1 MSTRVDFLLEGLN
14 CAHCAEKI
22 NDKVSKLDYVESSNM
37 NFVAKKLSVFMEN
50 ENITEANV
58 SKIAK
63 IIHDTESGLTVSLL
77 KNKVLGEVS
86 FDNKGNIIKS
96 AKKEEIDKNKV
107 IRVDFLLNNLN
118 CAHCAEKIND
128 KVAKLSYVENSNMN
142 FVAKKLSVFA
152 KAGDIT
158 KQHMSEIAK
167 IIHETESGLTVSL
180 LKNKVVGALEFD
192 NKGNIIESGTIKG
205 SKDLNVL
212 YANRKNNS
220 KEHHHDHGEDC
231 GCGGHHHDH
240 DHGEECGCGGHH
252 HDHDYGEECGC
263 GDHHHHDHEHGEE
276 CGCGDHHHHDHEH
289 GEECGCGNHHHHDH
303 EHGEECGCGGH
314 HHDHEHGEECGCGDH
329 HHHDHE
335 HEESK
340 PKKVEKRKEKKEI
353 NKDLI
358 KIIIGVI
365 VYAFGIY
372 EMAVGNTGTFG
383 VVVFLAAYILIG
395 GDVLL
400 KAIKNLFRGQVLDE
414 NFLMSIATIGAV
426 AIGEYSEAVGVMLF
440 YKIGEYLQQKAVGQ
454 SRKSISALM
463 EIKAEFANLVQGG
476 KMIQVDPEEVEVG
489 DVIVVKPGEKV
500 PLDGIVTEGEAMLDT
515 SAITGESVLR
525 SVKPGE
531 EVVSG
536 TINTNALIYVRVT
549 KEYGEST
556 VAKILDMVENAG
568 SRKSQTENFISK
580 FCRYYTPI
588 VVGLALAVAFIP
600 PLVIEGAVFRDWLYR
615 GLIFLVVSCPC
626 ALVLSIPLSFF
637 GGIGSA
643 SKNGILIKGSNYLE
657 ALRKAN
663 TVVLDKT
670 GTITKGVFK
679 VTEIN
684 PVGMSEDELLKY
696 AAIAE
701 ANSNHPIAKS
711 IMESYNEKFEEEVKL
726 SEIDKYEEIAA
737 HGIKVLYNGK
747 TILAGSS
754 KLLDS
759 ENIEYKKIE
768 ESGTTVYVAVDGK
781 FAGCIV
787 ISDEVKEDSK
797 RAIEEMRKVG
807 ITNVVMLTGDNEAA
821 AAKIAKEVGVNKHY
835 SGLLPN
841 QKVEIL
847 EEIANE
853 NSTGNTIFIGDGIND
868 APVLA
873 RADVGI
879 AMGGVGSDAAIEA
892 SDIVFMT
899 DELSKLPIAKRISEK
914 TNKIVWQNI
923 VFAMGVKVIVM
934 LMSTGGVANM
944 WEAIFAD
951 VGVALIAVLNAMR
964 TLKE

>member
-1 MSTRVDFLLEGLN
+1 MSTRIDFLLEGLN

-22 NDKVSKLDYVESSNM
+22 NDKVSKLDYVENSNM

-50 ENITEANV
+50 ESITEANV

-77 KNKVLGEVS
+77 KNKVLGEIS

-96 AKKEEIDKNKV
+96 EKKDEIDENKV

-128 KVAKLSYVENSNMN
+128 KVGKLAYVENSNMN

-167 IIHETESGLTVSL
+167 MIHETESGLTVSL

-192 NKGNIIESGTIKG
+192 NKGNIVESGNTTRRG
-205 SKDLNVL
+205 RTDLNVL
-212 YANRKNNS
+212 YANRNNS
-220 KEHHHDHGEDC
+220 EEHHHKHGESCGCGEDHHDHDHGEEC
-231 GCGGHHHDH
+231 GCGGHHHHDH

-252 HDHDYGEECGC
+252 HDH
-263 GDHHHHDHEHGEE
+263 
-276 CGCGDHHHHDHEH
+276 
-289 GEECGCGNHHHHDH
+289 
-303 EHGEECGCGGH
+303 
-314 HHDHEHGEECGCGDH
+314 
-329 HHHDHE
+329 E
-335 HEESK
+335 HEEIK
-340 PKKVEKRKEKKEI
+340 PKKVEKPKEKKEI

-358 KIIIGVI
+358 KIIIGVF

-400 KAIKNLFRGQVLDE
+400 KAAKNLFRGQVMDE
-414 NFLMSIATIGAV
+414 NFLMSIATIGAI
-426 AIGEYSEAVGVMLF
+426 AIGEHSEAVGVMLF

-476 KMIQVDPEEVEVG
+476 KIIQVDPEEVEVG

-568 SRKSQTENFISK
+568 SRKSQTENFISR

-657 ALRKAN
+657 ALRKVN

-684 PVGMSEDELLKY
+684 PVGMSEDELLRF

-711 IMESYNEKFEEEVKL
+711 IMESYNEKSNEEIKL

-759 ENIEYKKIE
+759 ENVKYEKIDE
-768 ESGTTVYVAVDGK
+768 VGTTVYVAVDGK
-781 FAGCIV
+781 YAGCIV

-797 RAIEEMRKVG
+797 RAIAEMRKVG

-821 AAKIAKEVGVNKHY
+821 AAKIAEEVGLDKHY

-847 EEIANE
+847 EEIAKE
-853 NSTGNTIFIGDGIND
+853 NSTGNTAFIGDGIND

>member
-1 MSTRVDFLLEGLN
+1 MSTRIDFLLEGLN

-22 NDKVSKLDYVESSNM
+22 NDKVSKLDYVENSNM

-50 ENITEANV
+50 ESITEANV

-77 KNKVLGEVS
+77 KNKVLGEIS

-96 AKKEEIDKNKV
+96 EKKDEIDENKV

-128 KVAKLSYVENSNMN
+128 KVGKLAYVENSNMN

-167 IIHETESGLTVSL
+167 MIHETESGLTVSL

-192 NKGNIIESGTIKG
+192 NKGNIVESGNTTRKG
-205 SKDLNVL
+205 KADLNVL
-212 YANRKNNS
+212 YANRNNS
-220 KEHHHDHGEDC
+220 EEHHHEHGESC
-231 GCGGHHHDH
+231 GCGEHHHDH
-240 DHGEECGCGGHH
+240 DHGEECGCGEHHH
-252 HDHDYGEECGC
+252 HDHD
-263 GDHHHHDHEHGEE
+263 HGEE
-276 CGCGDHHHHDHEH
+276 CGCGE
-289 GEECGCGNHHHHDH
+289 
-303 EHGEECGCGGH
+303 
-314 HHDHEHGEECGCGDH
+314 

-335 HEESK
+335 HEEIK
-340 PKKVEKRKEKKEI
+340 PKKVEKPKEKKEI

-358 KIIIGVI
+358 KIIIGVF

-400 KAIKNLFRGQVLDE
+400 KAAKNLFRGQVMDE
-414 NFLMSIATIGAV
+414 NFLMSIATIGAI
-426 AIGEYSEAVGVMLF
+426 AIGEHSEAVGVMLF

-476 KMIQVDPEEVEVG
+476 KIIQVDPEEVEVG

-568 SRKSQTENFISK
+568 SRKSQTENFISR

-657 ALRKAN
+657 ALRKVN

-684 PVGMSEDELLKY
+684 PVGMPEDELLRF

-711 IMESYNEKFEEEVKL
+711 IMESYNEKSNEEIKL

-759 ENIEYKKIE
+759 ENVKYEKIDE
-768 ESGTTVYVAVDGK
+768 VGTTVYVAVDGK
-781 FAGCIV
+781 YAGCIV

-797 RAIEEMRKVG
+797 RAIAEMRKVG

-821 AAKIAKEVGVNKHY
+821 AAKIAEEVGLDKHY

-847 EEIANE
+847 EEIAKE
-853 NSTGNTIFIGDGIND
+853 NSTGNTAFIGDGIND

>member
-96 AKKEEIDKNKV
+96 VKKEEIDKNKV

-128 KVAKLSYVENSNMN
+128 KVGKLSYVENSNMN

-220 KEHHHDHGEDC
+220 KEHHHEHGEDC

-240 DHGEECGCGGHH
+240 DH
-252 HDHDYGEECGC
+252 GEECGC

-289 GEECGCGNHHHHDH
+289 GEECGCGDHHHHDH
-303 EHGEECGCGGH
+303 EHGEECGCG
-314 HHDHEHGEECGCGDH
+314 D

>member
-1 MSTRVDFLLEGLN
+1 MSTRIDFLLEGLN

-22 NDKVSKLDYVESSNM
+22 NDKVSKLDYVENSNM

-50 ENITEANV
+50 ESITEANV

-77 KNKVLGEVS
+77 KNKVLGEIS

-96 AKKEEIDKNKV
+96 EKKDEIDENKV

-128 KVAKLSYVENSNMN
+128 KVAKLAYVENSNMN

-180 LKNKVVGALEFD
+180 LKNKVVEALEFD
-192 NKGNIIESGTIKG
+192 NKGNIVESGNTTRNGRTDI
-205 SKDLNVL
+205 NVL
-212 YANRKNNS
+212 YANRNNS
-220 KEHHHDHGEDC
+220 EEHHHKHGESC
-231 GCGGHHHDH
+231 GCGEHHHDH
-240 DHGEECGCGGHH
+240 DHGEECGCGEHH
-252 HDHDYGEECGC
+252 HNHDHGEECGC
-263 GDHHHHDHEHGEE
+263 GEHHHHDHEH
-276 CGCGDHHHHDHEH
+276 D
-289 GEECGCGNHHHHDH
+289 
-303 EHGEECGCGGH
+303 EECGCGGH
-314 HHDHEHGEECGCGDH
+314 HHDH
-329 HHHDHE
+329 DHE
-335 HEESK
+335 EIK
-340 PKKVEKRKEKKEI
+340 PKKVEKPKEKKEI

-358 KIIIGVI
+358 KIIIGVF

-400 KAIKNLFRGQVLDE
+400 KAAKNLFRGQVMDE
-414 NFLMSIATIGAV
+414 NFLMSIATIGAI
-426 AIGEYSEAVGVMLF
+426 AIGEHSEAVGVMLF

-476 KMIQVDPEEVEVG
+476 KIIQVDPEEVEVG

-568 SRKSQTENFISK
+568 SRKSQTENFISR

-657 ALRKAN
+657 ALRKVN

-684 PVGMSEDELLKY
+684 PVGMSEDELLRF

-711 IMESYNEKFEEEVKL
+711 IMESYNEKSNEEIKL

-759 ENIEYKKIE
+759 ENVKYEKIDE
-768 ESGTTVYVAVDGK
+768 VGTTVYVAVDGK
-781 FAGCIV
+781 YAGCIV

-797 RAIEEMRKVG
+797 RAIAEMRKVG

-821 AAKIAKEVGVNKHY
+821 AAKIAEEVGLDKHY

-847 EEIANE
+847 EEIAKE
-853 NSTGNTIFIGDGIND
+853 NSTGNTAFIGDGIND

>member
-96 AKKEEIDKNKV
+96 VKKEEIDKNKV

-220 KEHHHDHGEDC
+220 KEHHHEHGEDC

-252 HDHDYGEECGC
+252 HDH
-263 GDHHHHDHEHGEE
+263 EHGEE
-276 CGCGDHHHHDHEH
+276 CGCGDHHHH
-289 GEECGCGNHHHHDH
+289 NH

-314 HHDHEHGEECGCGDH
+314 HHDHEHGEECGCGD

>member
-1 MSTRVDFLLEGLN
+1 MSTRIDFLLEGLN

-22 NDKVSKLDYVESSNM
+22 NDKVSKLDYVENSNM

-50 ENITEANV
+50 ESITEANV

-63 IIHDTESGLTVSLL
+63 IIHETESGLTVSLL
-77 KNKVLGEVS
+77 KNKVLGEIS

-96 AKKEEIDKNKV
+96 DKKDEIDKEKV

-128 KVAKLSYVENSNMN
+128 KVGKLAYVENSNMN

-180 LKNKVVGALEFD
+180 LKNKVVGALDFD
-192 NKGNIIESGTIKG
+192 NKGNIVESGNTARNGRI
-205 SKDLNVL
+205 DLNVL
-212 YANRKNNS
+212 YANRNNS
-220 KEHHHDHGEDC
+220 EEHNHEHGESCGCGEHHHDHEHGESC
-231 GCGGHHHDH
+231 GCGEHHHDH
-240 DHGEECGCGGHH
+240 DHGEECGCG
-252 HDHDYGEECGC
+252 E
-263 GDHHHHDHEHGEE
+263 
-276 CGCGDHHHHDHEH
+276 
-289 GEECGCGNHHHHDH
+289 HHHHDH

-314 HHDHEHGEECGCGDH
+314 HHE

-335 HEESK
+335 HEEIK
-340 PKKVEKRKEKKEI
+340 PKKVEKPKEKKEI

-400 KAIKNLFRGQVLDE
+400 KAAKNLFRGQVMDE
-414 NFLMSIATIGAV
+414 NFLMSIATIGAI
-426 AIGEYSEAVGVMLF
+426 AIGEHSEAVGVMLF

-476 KMIQVDPEEVEVG
+476 KIIQVDPEEVEVG

-657 ALRKAN
+657 ALRKVN

-684 PVGMSEDELLKY
+684 PVGMSEDELLRF

-711 IMESYNEKFEEEVKL
+711 IMESYNEKSNEEIKL

-759 ENIEYKKIE
+759 ENVKYEKIDE
-768 ESGTTVYVAVDGK
+768 VGTTVYVAVDGK
-781 FAGCIV
+781 YAGCIV

-797 RAIEEMRKVG
+797 RAIAEMRKVG

-821 AAKIAKEVGVNKHY
+821 AAKIAEEVGLDKHY

-847 EEIANE
+847 EEIAKE
-853 NSTGNTIFIGDGIND
+853 NSIGNTAFIGDGIND

>member
-50 ENITEANV
+50 ENITEDNV

-252 HDHDYGEECGC
+252 HDHD
-263 GDHHHHDHEHGEE
+263 HEHGEE

-289 GEECGCGNHHHHDH
+289 GEECGCG
-303 EHGEECGCGGH
+303 G
-314 HHDHEHGEECGCGDH
+314 

-340 PKKVEKRKEKKEI
+340 PKKIEKRKEKKEI

-383 VVVFLAAYILIG
+383 VVVFLAAYVLIG

-489 DVIVVKPGEKV
+489 DIIVVKPGEKV

>member
-50 ENITEANV
+50 ENITEDNV

-220 KEHHHDHGEDC
+220 KEHHHEHGEDC

-252 HDHDYGEECGC
+252 HDHD
-263 GDHHHHDHEHGEE
+263 HGEE
-276 CGCGDHHHHDHEH
+276 CGCGDHHDYEH

-303 EHGEECGCGGH
+303 EHGEECECGDH
-314 HHDHEHGEECGCGDH
+314 HHEHGEECGCGDH
-329 HHHDHE
+329 HHDHE
-335 HEESK
+335 HEEIK
-340 PKKVEKRKEKKEI
+340 PKKVEKPKEKKEI

-847 EEIANE
+847 EEIAKE

>member
-1 MSTRVDFLLEGLN
+1 MSTRIDFLLEGLN

-22 NDKVSKLDYVESSNM
+22 NDKVSKLDYVENSNM

-50 ENITEANV
+50 ESITEANV

-77 KNKVLGEVS
+77 KNKVLGEIS

-96 AKKEEIDKNKV
+96 EKKDEIDENKV

-128 KVAKLSYVENSNMN
+128 KVAKLAYVENSNMN

-192 NKGNIIESGTIKG
+192 NKGNIVESGNTTRKG
-205 SKDLNVL
+205 RADLNVL
-212 YANRKNNS
+212 YANRNNS
-220 KEHHHDHGEDC
+220 EEHHHEHGESC
-231 GCGGHHHDH
+231 GCGEHHHDH

-252 HDHDYGEECGC
+252 HE
-263 GDHHHHDHEHGEE
+263 HE
-276 CGCGDHHHHDHEH
+276 
-289 GEECGCGNHHHHDH
+289 
-303 EHGEECGCGGH
+303 
-314 HHDHEHGEECGCGDH
+314 
-329 HHHDHE
+329 HE
-335 HEESK
+335 HEEIK
-340 PKKVEKRKEKKEI
+340 PKKVEKPKEKKEI

-358 KIIIGVI
+358 KIIIGVF

-400 KAIKNLFRGQVLDE
+400 KAAKNLFRGQVMDE
-414 NFLMSIATIGAV
+414 NFLMSIATIGAI
-426 AIGEYSEAVGVMLF
+426 AIGEHSEAVGVMLF

-476 KMIQVDPEEVEVG
+476 KIIQVDPEEVEVG

-568 SRKSQTENFISK
+568 SRKSQTENFISR

-657 ALRKAN
+657 ALRKVN

-684 PVGMSEDELLKY
+684 PVGMSEDELLRF

-711 IMESYNEKFEEEVKL
+711 IMESYNEKSNEEIKL

-759 ENIEYKKIE
+759 ESVKYEKIDE
-768 ESGTTVYVAVDGK
+768 VGTTVYVAVDGK
-781 FAGCIV
+781 YAGCIV

-797 RAIEEMRKVG
+797 RAIAEMRKVG

-821 AAKIAKEVGVNKHY
+821 AAKIAEEVGLDKHY

-847 EEIANE
+847 EEIAKE
-853 NSTGNTIFIGDGIND
+853 NSTGNTAFIGDGIND

>member
-1 MSTRVDFLLEGLN
+1 MSTRIDFLLEGLN

-22 NDKVSKLDYVESSNM
+22 NDKVSKLDYVENSNM

-50 ENITEANV
+50 ESITEANV

-77 KNKVLGEVS
+77 KNKVLGEIS

-96 AKKEEIDKNKV
+96 EKKDEIDENKV

-128 KVAKLSYVENSNMN
+128 KIAKLSYVENSNMN

-152 KAGDIT
+152 KGGDIT
-158 KQHMSEIAK
+158 KQHMSDIAK

-240 DHGEECGCGGHH
+240 EHGEECGCG
-252 HDHDYGEECGC
+252 D
-263 GDHHHHDHEHGEE
+263 HHHDHEHGEE
-276 CGCGDHHHHDHEH
+276 CGCGDHHHH
-289 GEECGCGNHHHHDH
+289 
-303 EHGEECGCGGH
+303 
-314 HHDHEHGEECGCGDH
+314 EHGEECGCGDH
-329 HHHDHE
+329 HHHDHDHGEECGCGDHHHDHE

>member
-1 MSTRVDFLLEGLN
+1 MSTRIDFLLEGLN

-22 NDKVSKLDYVESSNM
+22 NDKVSKLDYVENSNM

-50 ENITEANV
+50 ESITEANV

-77 KNKVLGEVS
+77 KNKVLGEIS

-96 AKKEEIDKNKV
+96 EKKDEIDENKV

-128 KVAKLSYVENSNMN
+128 KVGKLAYVENSNMN

-167 IIHETESGLTVSL
+167 MIHETESGLTVSL

-192 NKGNIIESGTIKG
+192 NKGNIVESGNTTRKG
-205 SKDLNVL
+205 RADLNVL
-212 YANRKNNS
+212 YANRNNS
-220 KEHHHDHGEDC
+220 EEHHHEHGESC
-231 GCGGHHHDH
+231 GCGEHHHDH
-240 DHGEECGCGGHH
+240 DHGEECGCG
-252 HDHDYGEECGC
+252 E
-263 GDHHHHDHEHGEE
+263 HHHHDHEHGEE
-276 CGCGDHHHHDHEH
+276 CGCGERHHHDHEH
-289 GEECGCGNHHHHDH
+289 D
-303 EHGEECGCGGH
+303 EECGCGGH
-314 HHDHEHGEECGCGDH
+314 HHDHD
-329 HHHDHE
+329 E
-335 HEESK
+335 HEEIK
-340 PKKVEKRKEKKEI
+340 PKKVEKPKEKKEI

-358 KIIIGVI
+358 KIIIGVF

-400 KAIKNLFRGQVLDE
+400 KAAKNLFRGQVMDE
-414 NFLMSIATIGAV
+414 NFLMSIATIGAI
-426 AIGEYSEAVGVMLF
+426 AIGEHSEAVGVMLF

-476 KMIQVDPEEVEVG
+476 KIIQVDPEEVEVG

-600 PLVIEGAVFRDWLYR
+600 PLVIEGAVFKDWLYR

-657 ALRKAN
+657 ALRKVN

-684 PVGMSEDELLKY
+684 PVGMSEDELLRF

-737 HGIKVLYNGK
+737 HGIKVLYHGK

-759 ENIEYKKIE
+759 ENVKYEKVDE
-768 ESGTTVYVAVDGK
+768 VGTTVYVAVDGK
-781 FAGCIV
+781 YAGCIV
-787 ISDEVKEDSK
+787 ISDQIKEDSK
-797 RAIEEMRKVG
+797 KAIVEMRKVG

-821 AAKIAKEVGVNKHY
+821 AAKIAKEVGVDKYY

-841 QKVEIL
+841 QKVEML
-847 EEIANE
+847 EEIASK
-853 NSTGNTIFIGDGIND
+853 NSTGNTAFIGDGIND

-892 SDIVFMT
+892 SDVVFMT

>member
-50 ENITEANV
+50 ENITEDNV

-96 AKKEEIDKNKV
+96 VKKEEIDKNKV

-220 KEHHHDHGEDC
+220 KEHHHDHGE
-231 GCGGHHHDH
+231 
-240 DHGEECGCGGHH
+240 ECGCGG
-252 HDHDYGEECGC
+252 
-263 GDHHHHDHEHGEE
+263 HHHDHEHGEE
-276 CGCGDHHHHDHEH
+276 CGCGDHHHNDHEH
-289 GEECGCGNHHHHDH
+289 GEECGCGDHHHHDH

-329 HHHDHE
+329 HHHDHEHGEECGCGDHHHDHE

-568 SRKSQTENFISK
+568 SRKSQTENFISR

>member
-1 MSTRVDFLLEGLN
+1 MSTRIDFLLDGLN

-22 NDKVSKLDYVESSNM
+22 NDKVSKLDYVENSNM

-50 ENITEANV
+50 ESITEANV

-77 KNKVLGEVS
+77 KNKVLGEIS

-96 AKKEEIDKNKV
+96 EKKDEIDKNKV

-128 KVAKLSYVENSNMN
+128 KVGKLAYVENSNMN

-192 NKGNIIESGTIKG
+192 NKGNIVESGNTARRG
-205 SKDLNVL
+205 RTDLNVL
-212 YANRKNNS
+212 YANRNNS
-220 KEHHHDHGEDC
+220 EEHHHEHGENCGCGEHHYHEHNHDEECGCGEHHHHDHEHSESC

-240 DHGEECGCGGHH
+240 DHEEI
-252 HDHDYGEECGC
+252 
-263 GDHHHHDHEHGEE
+263 
-276 CGCGDHHHHDHEH
+276 
-289 GEECGCGNHHHHDH
+289 
-303 EHGEECGCGGH
+303 
-314 HHDHEHGEECGCGDH
+314 
-329 HHHDHE
+329 
-335 HEESK
+335 K
-340 PKKVEKRKEKKEI
+340 PKKVEKPKEKKEI

-358 KIIIGVI
+358 KIIIGVF

-400 KAIKNLFRGQVLDE
+400 KAAKNLFRGQVMDE
-414 NFLMSIATIGAV
+414 NFLMSIATIGAI
-426 AIGEYSEAVGVMLF
+426 AIGEHSEAVGVMLF

-476 KMIQVDPEEVEVG
+476 KIIQVDPEEVEVG

-568 SRKSQTENFISK
+568 SRKSQTENFISR

-657 ALRKAN
+657 ALRKVD

-684 PVGMSEDELLKY
+684 PVGMSEDELLRF

-759 ENIEYKKIE
+759 ENVKYEKIDE
-768 ESGTTVYVAVDGK
+768 VGTTVYVAVDGK
-781 FAGCIV
+781 YAGCIV

-797 RAIEEMRKVG
+797 RAIAEMRKVG

-821 AAKIAKEVGVNKHY
+821 AAKIAEEVGLDKHY

-841 QKVEIL
+841 QKVEML
-847 EEIANE
+847 EEIASK
-853 NSTGNTIFIGDGIND
+853 NSTGNTAFIGDGIND

-892 SDIVFMT
+892 SDVVFMT

>member
-1 MSTRVDFLLEGLN
+1 MSTRIDFLLDGLN

-22 NDKVSKLDYVESSNM
+22 NDKVSKLDYVENSNM

-50 ENITEANV
+50 ESITEANV

-77 KNKVLGEVS
+77 KNKVLGEIS

-96 AKKEEIDKNKV
+96 EKKDEIDKNKV

-128 KVAKLSYVENSNMN
+128 KVGKLAYVENSNMN

-152 KAGDIT
+152 KARDIT

-192 NKGNIIESGTIKG
+192 NKGNIVESGNTARNGRI
-205 SKDLNVL
+205 DLNVL
-212 YANRKNNS
+212 YANRNNS
-220 KEHHHDHGEDC
+220 EEHHHEHGENCGCGEHHYHEHNHDEECGCGEHHHHDHEHSESC

-240 DHGEECGCGGHH
+240 DHEEI
-252 HDHDYGEECGC
+252 
-263 GDHHHHDHEHGEE
+263 
-276 CGCGDHHHHDHEH
+276 
-289 GEECGCGNHHHHDH
+289 
-303 EHGEECGCGGH
+303 
-314 HHDHEHGEECGCGDH
+314 
-329 HHHDHE
+329 
-335 HEESK
+335 K
-340 PKKVEKRKEKKEI
+340 PKKVEKPKEKKEI

-358 KIIIGVI
+358 KIIIGVF

-400 KAIKNLFRGQVLDE
+400 KAAKNLFRGQVMDE
-414 NFLMSIATIGAV
+414 NFLMSIATIGAI
-426 AIGEYSEAVGVMLF
+426 AIGEHSEAVGVMLF

-476 KMIQVDPEEVEVG
+476 KIIQVDPEEVEVG

-568 SRKSQTENFISK
+568 SRKSQTENFISR

-657 ALRKAN
+657 ALRKVD

-684 PVGMSEDELLKY
+684 PVGMSEDELLRF

-759 ENIEYKKIE
+759 ENVKYEKIDE
-768 ESGTTVYVAVDGK
+768 VGTTVYVAVDGK
-781 FAGCIV
+781 YAGCIV

-797 RAIEEMRKVG
+797 RAIAEMRKVG

-821 AAKIAKEVGVNKHY
+821 AAKIAEEVGLDKHY

-841 QKVEIL
+841 QKVEML
-847 EEIANE
+847 EEIASK
-853 NSTGNTIFIGDGIND
+853 NSTGNTAFIGDGIND

-892 SDIVFMT
+892 SDVVFMT

>member
-252 HDHDYGEECGC
+252 HDHD
-263 GDHHHHDHEHGEE
+263 HEHGEE

-289 GEECGCGNHHHHDH
+289 GEECGCGD
-303 EHGEECGCGGH
+303 
-314 HHDHEHGEECGCGDH
+314 

-383 VVVFLAAYILIG
+383 VVVFLAAYVLIG

>member
-1 MSTRVDFLLEGLN
+1 MSTRIDFLLEGLN

-22 NDKVSKLDYVESSNM
+22 NDKVSKLDYVENSNM

-50 ENITEANV
+50 ESITEANV

-77 KNKVLGEVS
+77 KNKVLGEIS

-96 AKKEEIDKNKV
+96 EKKDEIDENKV

-128 KVAKLSYVENSNMN
+128 KVGKLAYVENSNMN

-167 IIHETESGLTVSL
+167 MIHETESGLTVSL

-192 NKGNIIESGTIKG
+192 NKGNIVESGNTTRRG
-205 SKDLNVL
+205 RTDLNVL

-220 KEHHHDHGEDC
+220 DEHHHEHGESC
-231 GCGGHHHDH
+231 GCGEHHHDH

-252 HDHDYGEECGC
+252 HDH
-263 GDHHHHDHEHGEE
+263 
-276 CGCGDHHHHDHEH
+276 
-289 GEECGCGNHHHHDH
+289 
-303 EHGEECGCGGH
+303 
-314 HHDHEHGEECGCGDH
+314 
-329 HHHDHE
+329 E
-335 HEESK
+335 HEEIK
-340 PKKVEKRKEKKEI
+340 PKKVEKPKEKKEI

-358 KIIIGVI
+358 KIIIGVF

-400 KAIKNLFRGQVLDE
+400 KAAKNLFRGQVMDE
-414 NFLMSIATIGAV
+414 NFLMSIATIGAI
-426 AIGEYSEAVGVMLF
+426 AIGEHSEAVGVMLF

-463 EIKAEFANLVQGG
+463 EIKSEFANLVQGG
-476 KMIQVDPEEVEVG
+476 KIIQVDPEEVEVG

-568 SRKSQTENFISK
+568 SRKSQTENFISR

-657 ALRKAN
+657 ALRKVN

-684 PVGMSEDELLKY
+684 PVGMSEDELLRF

-711 IMESYNEKFEEEVKL
+711 IMESYNEKSNEEIKL

-759 ENIEYKKIE
+759 ENVKYEKIDE
-768 ESGTTVYVAVDGK
+768 VGTTVYVAVDGK
-781 FAGCIV
+781 YAGCIV

-797 RAIEEMRKVG
+797 RAIAEMRKVG

-821 AAKIAKEVGVNKHY
+821 AAKIAEEVGLDKHY

-847 EEIANE
+847 EEIAKE
-853 NSTGNTIFIGDGIND
+853 NSTGNTAFIGDGIND

>member
-252 HDHDYGEECGC
+252 HDHD
-263 GDHHHHDHEHGEE
+263 HEHGEE

-289 GEECGCGNHHHHDH
+289 GEECGCGD
-303 EHGEECGCGGH
+303 
-314 HHDHEHGEECGCGDH
+314 

>member
-240 DHGEECGCGGHH
+240 EHGEECGCGGHH
-252 HDHDYGEECGC
+252 HD
-263 GDHHHHDHEHGEE
+263 HDHEHGEE

-289 GEECGCGNHHHHDH
+289 GEECGCGD
-303 EHGEECGCGGH
+303 
-314 HHDHEHGEECGCGDH
+314 

-383 VVVFLAAYILIG
+383 VVVFLAAYVLIG

-489 DVIVVKPGEKV
+489 DVIAVKPGEKV

>member
-1 MSTRVDFLLEGLN
+1 MSTRIDFLLEGLN

-22 NDKVSKLDYVESSNM
+22 NDKVSKLDYVENSNM

-50 ENITEANV
+50 ESITEANV

-77 KNKVLGEVS
+77 KNKVLGEIS

-96 AKKEEIDKNKV
+96 EKKDEIDENKV

-128 KVAKLSYVENSNMN
+128 KVGKLAYVENSNMN

-167 IIHETESGLTVSL
+167 MIHETESGLTVSL

-192 NKGNIIESGTIKG
+192 NKGNIVESGNTTRKG
-205 SKDLNVL
+205 RADLNVL
-212 YANRKNNS
+212 YANRNNS
-220 KEHHHDHGEDC
+220 EEHHHEHGESC
-231 GCGGHHHDH
+231 GCGEHHHDH
-240 DHGEECGCGGHH
+240 DHGEECGCGEHHH
-252 HDHDYGEECGC
+252 HDHD
-263 GDHHHHDHEHGEE
+263 HGEE
-276 CGCGDHHHHDHEH
+276 CGCGE
-289 GEECGCGNHHHHDH
+289 
-303 EHGEECGCGGH
+303 
-314 HHDHEHGEECGCGDH
+314 

-335 HEESK
+335 HEEIK
-340 PKKVEKRKEKKEI
+340 PKKVEKPKEKKEI

-358 KIIIGVI
+358 KIIIGVF

-400 KAIKNLFRGQVLDE
+400 KAAKNLFRGQVMDE
-414 NFLMSIATIGAV
+414 NFLMSIATIGAI
-426 AIGEYSEAVGVMLF
+426 AIGEHSEAVGVMLF

-476 KMIQVDPEEVEVG
+476 KIIQVDPEEVEVG

-568 SRKSQTENFISK
+568 SRKSQTENFISR

-657 ALRKAN
+657 ALRKVN

-684 PVGMSEDELLKY
+684 PVGMSEDELLRF

-711 IMESYNEKFEEEVKL
+711 IMESYNEKSNEEIKL

-759 ENIEYKKIE
+759 ENVKYEKIDE
-768 ESGTTVYVAVDGK
+768 VGTTVYVAVDGK
-781 FAGCIV
+781 YAGCIV

-797 RAIEEMRKVG
+797 RAIAEMRKVG

-821 AAKIAKEVGVNKHY
+821 AAKIAEEVGLDKHY

-847 EEIANE
+847 EEIAKE
-853 NSTGNTIFIGDGIND
+853 NSTGNTAFIGDGIND

>member
-1 MSTRVDFLLEGLN
+1 MSTRIDFLLDGLN

-22 NDKVSKLDYVESSNM
+22 NDKVSKLDYVENSNM

-50 ENITEANV
+50 ESITEANV

-77 KNKVLGEVS
+77 KNKVLGEIS

-96 AKKEEIDKNKV
+96 EKKDEIDKNKV

-128 KVAKLSYVENSNMN
+128 KVGKLAYVENSNMN

-192 NKGNIIESGTIKG
+192 NKGNIVESENTARNGRI
-205 SKDLNVL
+205 DLNVL
-212 YANRKNNS
+212 YANRNNS
-220 KEHHHDHGEDC
+220 EEHHHEHGENCGCGEHHHHEHNHDEECGCGEHHHHDHEHSESC

-240 DHGEECGCGGHH
+240 DHEET
-252 HDHDYGEECGC
+252 
-263 GDHHHHDHEHGEE
+263 
-276 CGCGDHHHHDHEH
+276 
-289 GEECGCGNHHHHDH
+289 
-303 EHGEECGCGGH
+303 
-314 HHDHEHGEECGCGDH
+314 
-329 HHHDHE
+329 
-335 HEESK
+335 K
-340 PKKVEKRKEKKEI
+340 PKKVEKPKEKKEI
-353 NKDLI
+353 NKELI

-400 KAIKNLFRGQVLDE
+400 KAAKNLFRGQVMDE
-414 NFLMSIATIGAV
+414 NFLMSIATIGAI
-426 AIGEYSEAVGVMLF
+426 AIGEHSEAVGVMLF

-476 KMIQVDPEEVEVG
+476 KIIQVDPEEVEVG

-657 ALRKAN
+657 ALRKVD

-684 PVGMSEDELLKY
+684 PVGMSEDELLRF

-759 ENIEYKKIE
+759 ENVKYEKIDE
-768 ESGTTVYVAVDGK
+768 VGTTVYVAVDGK
-781 FAGCIV
+781 YAGCIV

-797 RAIEEMRKVG
+797 RAIAEMRKVG

-821 AAKIAKEVGVNKHY
+821 AAKIAKEVGVDKYY

-847 EEIANE
+847 EEIAKE
-853 NSTGNTIFIGDGIND
+853 NSTGNTAFIGDGIND

>member
-1 MSTRVDFLLEGLN
+1 MSTRIDFLLEDLN

-22 NDKVSKLDYVESSNM
+22 NDKVSKLDYVENSNM

-50 ENITEANV
+50 ESITEANV

-77 KNKVLGEVS
+77 KNKVLGEIS

-96 AKKEEIDKNKV
+96 EKKDEIDKNKV

-128 KVAKLSYVENSNMN
+128 KVGKLAYVENSNMN

-192 NKGNIIESGTIKG
+192 NKGNIVESGNIIRRGRT
-205 SKDLNVL
+205 DLNVL
-212 YANRKNNS
+212 YANRNNS
-220 KEHHHDHGEDC
+220 EEDHHKHGESC
-231 GCGGHHHDH
+231 GCGEHHHDH
-240 DHGEECGCGGHH
+240 DHGEECGCGEHH
-252 HDHDYGEECGC
+252 HDHNHDHGEECGC
-263 GDHHHHDHEHGEE
+263 GEHHHHDHEH
-276 CGCGDHHHHDHEH
+276 D
-289 GEECGCGNHHHHDH
+289 
-303 EHGEECGCGGH
+303 EECGCGGH
-314 HHDHEHGEECGCGDH
+314 HHDHEHEEI
-329 HHHDHE
+329 
-335 HEESK
+335 K
-340 PKKVEKRKEKKEI
+340 PKKVEKPKEKKEI

-358 KIIIGVI
+358 KIIIGVF

-400 KAIKNLFRGQVLDE
+400 KAAKNLFRGQVMDE
-414 NFLMSIATIGAV
+414 NFLMSIATIGAI
-426 AIGEYSEAVGVMLF
+426 AIGEHSEAVGVMLF

-476 KMIQVDPEEVEVG
+476 KIIQVDPEEVEVG

-568 SRKSQTENFISK
+568 SRKSQTENFISR

-657 ALRKAN
+657 ALRKVN

-684 PVGMSEDELLKY
+684 PVGMSEDELLRF

-711 IMESYNEKFEEEVKL
+711 IMESYNEKSNEEIKL

-759 ENIEYKKIE
+759 ESVKYEKIDE
-768 ESGTTVYVAVDGK
+768 VGTTVYVAVDGK
-781 FAGCIV
+781 YAGCIV

-797 RAIEEMRKVG
+797 RAIAEMRKVG

-821 AAKIAKEVGVNKHY
+821 AAKIAEEVGLDKHY

-847 EEIANE
+847 EEIAKE
-853 NSTGNTIFIGDGIND
+853 NSTGNTAFIGDGIND

>member
-1 MSTRVDFLLEGLN
+1 MSTRIDFLLDGLN

-22 NDKVSKLDYVESSNM
+22 NDKVSKLDYVENSNM
-37 NFVAKKLSVFMEN
+37 NFVAKKLSVFMKN
-50 ENITEANV
+50 ESITEANV

-77 KNKVLGEVS
+77 KNKVLGEIS

-96 AKKEEIDKNKV
+96 EKKDEIDKNKV

-128 KVAKLSYVENSNMN
+128 KVGKLAYVENSNMN

-152 KAGDIT
+152 KARDIT

-192 NKGNIIESGTIKG
+192 NKGNIVESGNTTRRG
-205 SKDLNVL
+205 RTDLNVL
-212 YANRKNNS
+212 YANRNNS
-220 KEHHHDHGEDC
+220 EEHHHEHGESC
-231 GCGGHHHDH
+231 GCGGHHH
-240 DHGEECGCGGHH
+240 E
-252 HDHDYGEECGC
+252 
-263 GDHHHHDHEHGEE
+263 HDHEEI
-276 CGCGDHHHHDHEH
+276 
-289 GEECGCGNHHHHDH
+289 
-303 EHGEECGCGGH
+303 
-314 HHDHEHGEECGCGDH
+314 
-329 HHHDHE
+329 
-335 HEESK
+335 K
-340 PKKVEKRKEKKEI
+340 PKKVEKPKEKKEI

-358 KIIIGVI
+358 KIIIGVF

-400 KAIKNLFRGQVLDE
+400 KAAKNLFRGQVMDE
-414 NFLMSIATIGAV
+414 NFLMSIATIGAI
-426 AIGEYSEAVGVMLF
+426 AIGEHSEAVGVMLF

-476 KMIQVDPEEVEVG
+476 KIIQVDPEEVEVG

-568 SRKSQTENFISK
+568 SRKSQTENFISR

-657 ALRKAN
+657 ALRKVD

-684 PVGMSEDELLKY
+684 PVGMSEDELLRF

-737 HGIKVLYNGK
+737 HGIKVLYHGK

-759 ENIEYKKIE
+759 ENVKYEKVDE
-768 ESGTTVYVAVDGK
+768 VGTTVYVAVDGK
-781 FAGCIV
+781 YAGCIV

-797 RAIEEMRKVG
+797 RAIAEMRKVG

-821 AAKIAKEVGVNKHY
+821 AAKIAEEVGLDKHY

-847 EEIANE
+847 EEIAKE
-853 NSTGNTIFIGDGIND
+853 NSTGNTAFIGDGIND

>member
-1 MSTRVDFLLEGLN
+1 MSTRIDFLLEGLN

-22 NDKVSKLDYVESSNM
+22 NDKVSKLDYVENSNM

-50 ENITEANV
+50 ESITEANV

-77 KNKVLGEVS
+77 KNKVLGEIS

-96 AKKEEIDKNKV
+96 EKKDEIDENKV

-128 KVAKLSYVENSNMN
+128 KVAKLAYVENSNMN

-180 LKNKVVGALEFD
+180 LKNKVVEALEFD
-192 NKGNIIESGTIKG
+192 NKGNIVESGNTTRNGRTDI
-205 SKDLNVL
+205 NVL
-212 YANRKNNS
+212 YANRNNS
-220 KEHHHDHGEDC
+220 EEHHHKHGESC
-231 GCGGHHHDH
+231 GCGEHHHDH
-240 DHGEECGCGGHH
+240 DHGEECGCGEHH
-252 HDHDYGEECGC
+252 HNHDHGEECGC
-263 GDHHHHDHEHGEE
+263 GEHHHHDHEH
-276 CGCGDHHHHDHEH
+276 D
-289 GEECGCGNHHHHDH
+289 
-303 EHGEECGCGGH
+303 EECGCGGH
-314 HHDHEHGEECGCGDH
+314 HHDH
-329 HHHDHE
+329 DHE
-335 HEESK
+335 EIK
-340 PKKVEKRKEKKEI
+340 PKKVEKPKEKKEI

-358 KIIIGVI
+358 KIIIGVF

-400 KAIKNLFRGQVLDE
+400 KAAKNLFRGQVMDE
-414 NFLMSIATIGAV
+414 NFLMSIATIGAI
-426 AIGEYSEAVGVMLF
+426 AIGEHSEAVGVMLF

-476 KMIQVDPEEVEVG
+476 KIIQVDPEEVEVG

-568 SRKSQTENFISK
+568 SRKSQTENFISR

-600 PLVIEGAVFRDWLYR
+600 PLVIEGAVFRAWLYR

-657 ALRKAN
+657 ALRKVN

-684 PVGMSEDELLKY
+684 PVGMSEDELLRF

-711 IMESYNEKFEEEVKL
+711 IMESYNEKSNEEIKL

-759 ENIEYKKIE
+759 ENVKYEKIDE
-768 ESGTTVYVAVDGK
+768 VGTTVYVAVDGK
-781 FAGCIV
+781 YAGCIV

-797 RAIEEMRKVG
+797 RAIAEMRKVG

-821 AAKIAKEVGVNKHY
+821 AAKIAEEVGLDKHY

-847 EEIANE
+847 EEIAKE
-853 NSTGNTIFIGDGIND
+853 NSTGNTAFIGDGIND

-951 VGVALIAVLNAMR
+951 VGVALIAVL
-964 TLKE
+964 LSLIHI

>member
-1 MSTRVDFLLEGLN
+1 MSTRIDFLLEGLN

-22 NDKVSKLDYVESSNM
+22 NDKVSKLDYVENSNM

-50 ENITEANV
+50 ESITEANV

-77 KNKVLGEVS
+77 KNKVLGEIS

-96 AKKEEIDKNKV
+96 EKKDEIDENKV

-128 KVAKLSYVENSNMN
+128 KVGKLAYVENSNMN

-167 IIHETESGLTVSL
+167 MIHETESGLTVSL

-192 NKGNIIESGTIKG
+192 NKGNIVESGNTTRRG
-205 SKDLNVL
+205 RTDLNVL

-220 KEHHHDHGEDC
+220 DEHHHEHGESC
-231 GCGGHHHDH
+231 GCGEHHHDH

-252 HDHDYGEECGC
+252 HDH
-263 GDHHHHDHEHGEE
+263 
-276 CGCGDHHHHDHEH
+276 
-289 GEECGCGNHHHHDH
+289 
-303 EHGEECGCGGH
+303 
-314 HHDHEHGEECGCGDH
+314 
-329 HHHDHE
+329 E
-335 HEESK
+335 HEEIK
-340 PKKVEKRKEKKEI
+340 PKKVEKPKEKKEI

-358 KIIIGVI
+358 KIIIGVF

-400 KAIKNLFRGQVLDE
+400 KAAKNLFRGQVMDE
-414 NFLMSIATIGAV
+414 NFLMSIATIGAI
-426 AIGEYSEAVGVMLF
+426 AIGEHSEAVGVMLF

-463 EIKAEFANLVQGG
+463 EIKSEFANLVQGG
-476 KMIQVDPEEVEVG
+476 KIIQVDPEEVEVG

-568 SRKSQTENFISK
+568 SRKSQTENFISR

-626 ALVLSIPLSFF
+626 ALVLSIPLTFF

-657 ALRKAN
+657 ALRKVN

-684 PVGMSEDELLKY
+684 PVGMSEDELLRF

-711 IMESYNEKFEEEVKL
+711 IMESYNEKSNEEIKL

-759 ENIEYKKIE
+759 ESVKYEKIDE
-768 ESGTTVYVAVDGK
+768 VGTTVYVAVDGK
-781 FAGCIV
+781 YAGCIV

-797 RAIEEMRKVG
+797 RAIAEMRKVG

-821 AAKIAKEVGVNKHY
+821 AAKIAEEVGLDKHY

-847 EEIANE
+847 EEIAKE
-853 NSTGNTIFIGDGIND
+853 NSTGNTAFIGDGIND

>member
-1 MSTRVDFLLEGLN
+1 MSTRIDFLLEGLN

-22 NDKVSKLDYVESSNM
+22 NDKVSKLDYVENSNM

-50 ENITEANV
+50 ESITEANV

-77 KNKVLGEVS
+77 KNKVLGEIS

-96 AKKEEIDKNKV
+96 EKKDEIDENKV

-128 KVAKLSYVENSNMN
+128 KVGKLAYVENSNMN

-167 IIHETESGLTVSL
+167 MIHETESGLTVSL

-192 NKGNIIESGTIKG
+192 NKGNIVESGNTTRKG
-205 SKDLNVL
+205 RADLNVL
-212 YANRKNNS
+212 YANRNNS
-220 KEHHHDHGEDC
+220 EEHHHEHGESC
-231 GCGGHHHDH
+231 GCGEHHHDH
-240 DHGEECGCGGHH
+240 DHGEECGCGEHH
-252 HDHDYGEECGC
+252 HDHD
-263 GDHHHHDHEHGEE
+263 HGEE
-276 CGCGDHHHHDHEH
+276 CGCGEHHHHDHDH
-289 GEECGCGNHHHHDH
+289 GEECGCG
-303 EHGEECGCGGH
+303 E
-314 HHDHEHGEECGCGDH
+314 

-335 HEESK
+335 HEEIK
-340 PKKVEKRKEKKEI
+340 PKKVEKPKEKKEI

-358 KIIIGVI
+358 KIIIGVF

-400 KAIKNLFRGQVLDE
+400 KAAKNLFRGQVMDE
-414 NFLMSIATIGAV
+414 NFLMSIATIGAI
-426 AIGEYSEAVGVMLF
+426 AIGEHSEAVGVMLF

-476 KMIQVDPEEVEVG
+476 KIIQVDPEEVEVG

-568 SRKSQTENFISK
+568 SRKSQTENFISR

>member
-1 MSTRVDFLLEGLN
+1 MSTRIDFLLEGLN

-22 NDKVSKLDYVESSNM
+22 NDKVSKLDYVENSNM

-50 ENITEANV
+50 ESITEANV

-77 KNKVLGEVS
+77 KNKVLGEIS

-96 AKKEEIDKNKV
+96 EKKDEIDKNKV

-128 KVAKLSYVENSNMN
+128 KVGKLAYVENSNMN

-152 KAGDIT
+152 KARDIT

-192 NKGNIIESGTIKG
+192 NKGNIVESENTARNGRT
-205 SKDLNVL
+205 DLNVL
-212 YANRKNNS
+212 YANRNNS
-220 KEHHHDHGEDC
+220 EEHHHEHGESC
-231 GCGGHHHDH
+231 GCGEHHHDH
-240 DHGEECGCGGHH
+240 DHGEECGCG
-252 HDHDYGEECGC
+252 E
-263 GDHHHHDHEHGEE
+263 HHHHDHEHGEE
-276 CGCGDHHHHDHEH
+276 CGCGERHHHDHEH
-289 GEECGCGNHHHHDH
+289 D
-303 EHGEECGCGGH
+303 EECGCGGH
-314 HHDHEHGEECGCGDH
+314 HHDHD
-329 HHHDHE
+329 E
-335 HEESK
+335 HEEIK
-340 PKKVEKRKEKKEI
+340 PKKVEKPKEKKEI

-358 KIIIGVI
+358 KIIIGVF

-400 KAIKNLFRGQVLDE
+400 KAAKNLFRGQVMDE
-414 NFLMSIATIGAV
+414 NFLMSIATIGAI
-426 AIGEYSEAVGVMLF
+426 AIGEHSEAVGVMLF

-476 KMIQVDPEEVEVG
+476 KIIQVDPEEVEVG

-568 SRKSQTENFISK
+568 SRKSQTENFISR

-588 VVGLALAVAFIP
+588 VVGLALAVAFIT

-657 ALRKAN
+657 ALRKVD

-684 PVGMSEDELLKY
+684 PVGMSEDELLRF

-759 ENIEYKKIE
+759 ENVKYEKIDE
-768 ESGTTVYVAVDGK
+768 VGTTVYVAVDGK
-781 FAGCIV
+781 YAGCIV

-797 RAIEEMRKVG
+797 RAIAEMRKVG

-821 AAKIAKEVGVNKHY
+821 AAKIAEEVGLDKHY

-847 EEIANE
+847 EEIAKE
-853 NSTGNTIFIGDGIND
+853 NSTGNTAFIGDGIND

-892 SDIVFMT
+892 SDVVFMT

>member
-1 MSTRVDFLLEGLN
+1 MSTRIDFLLEDLN

-22 NDKVSKLDYVESSNM
+22 NDKVSKLDYVENSNM

-50 ENITEANV
+50 ESITEANV

-63 IIHDTESGLTVSLL
+63 IIHETESGLTVSLL
-77 KNKVLGEVS
+77 KNKVLGEIS
-86 FDNKGNIIKS
+86 FDNRGNIIKS
-96 AKKEEIDKNKV
+96 EKKDEIDKNKV

-128 KVAKLSYVENSNMN
+128 KVTKLAYVENSNMN

-152 KAGDIT
+152 KARDIT

-192 NKGNIIESGTIKG
+192 NKGNIVESGNTARNGRI
-205 SKDLNVL
+205 DLNVL
-212 YANRKNNS
+212 YANRNNS
-220 KEHHHDHGEDC
+220 EEHHHEHGENCGCGEHHHHEHNHDEECGCGEHHHHDHEHSESC

-240 DHGEECGCGGHH
+240 DHKET
-252 HDHDYGEECGC
+252 
-263 GDHHHHDHEHGEE
+263 
-276 CGCGDHHHHDHEH
+276 
-289 GEECGCGNHHHHDH
+289 
-303 EHGEECGCGGH
+303 
-314 HHDHEHGEECGCGDH
+314 
-329 HHHDHE
+329 
-335 HEESK
+335 K
-340 PKKVEKRKEKKEI
+340 PKKVEKPKEKKEI

-400 KAIKNLFRGQVLDE
+400 KAAKNLFRGQVMDE
-414 NFLMSIATIGAV
+414 NFLMSIATIGAI
-426 AIGEYSEAVGVMLF
+426 AIGEHSEAVGVMLF

-476 KMIQVDPEEVEVG
+476 KIIQVDPEEVEVG

-568 SRKSQTENFISK
+568 SRKSQTENFISR

-657 ALRKAN
+657 ALRKVD

-684 PVGMSEDELLKY
+684 PVGMSEDELLRF

-737 HGIKVLYNGK
+737 HGIKVLYHGK

-759 ENIEYKKIE
+759 ENVKYEKIDE
-768 ESGTTVYVAVDGK
+768 VGTTVYVAVDGK
-781 FAGCIV
+781 YAGCIV
-787 ISDEVKEDSK
+787 ISDQIKEDSK
-797 RAIEEMRKVG
+797 KAIEEMRKVG

-821 AAKIAKEVGVNKHY
+821 AAKIAKEVGVDKYY

-841 QKVEIL
+841 QKVEML
-847 EEIANE
+847 EEIASK
-853 NSTGNTIFIGDGIND
+853 NSTGNTAFIGDGIND

-892 SDIVFMT
+892 SDVVFMT

>member
-220 KEHHHDHGEDC
+220 KEHHHEHGEDC

-252 HDHDYGEECGC
+252 HDHDHGEECGC
-263 GDHHHHDHEHGEE
+263 GGHHHDHEHGED
-276 CGCGDHHHHDHEH
+276 CGCG
-289 GEECGCGNHHHHDH
+289 GHHHDH

-314 HHDHEHGEECGCGDH
+314 HHDHEYGEECGCGDHHHDHGEECGCGD

>member
-1 MSTRVDFLLEGLN
+1 MSTRIDFLLEGLN

-22 NDKVSKLDYVESSNM
+22 NDKVSKLDYVENSNM

-50 ENITEANV
+50 ESITEANV

-77 KNKVLGEVS
+77 KNKVLGEIS

-96 AKKEEIDKNKV
+96 EKKDEIDENKV

-128 KVAKLSYVENSNMN
+128 KVGKLAYVENSNMN

-192 NKGNIIESGTIKG
+192 NKGNIVESGNTTRRG
-205 SKDLNVL
+205 RTDLNVL

-220 KEHHHDHGEDC
+220 DEHHHKHGESCGCGGHHHEHDHDHGEEC
-231 GCGGHHHDH
+231 GCGEHHHHDH
-240 DHGEECGCGGHH
+240 DHGEECGCGEHH
-252 HDHDYGEECGC
+252 HDHD
-263 GDHHHHDHEHGEE
+263 
-276 CGCGDHHHHDHEH
+276 
-289 GEECGCGNHHHHDH
+289 
-303 EHGEECGCGGH
+303 
-314 HHDHEHGEECGCGDH
+314 
-329 HHHDHE
+329 
-335 HEESK
+335 HEEIK
-340 PKKVEKRKEKKEI
+340 PKKVEKPKEKKEI

-358 KIIIGVI
+358 KILIGVF

-400 KAIKNLFRGQVLDE
+400 KAAKNLFRGQVMDE
-414 NFLMSIATIGAV
+414 NFLMSIATIGAI
-426 AIGEYSEAVGVMLF
+426 AIGEHSEAVGVMLF

-476 KMIQVDPEEVEVG
+476 KIIQVDPEEVEVG

-568 SRKSQTENFISK
+568 SRKSQTENFISR

-657 ALRKAN
+657 ALRKVN

-684 PVGMSEDELLKY
+684 PVGMSEDELLRF

-711 IMESYNEKFEEEVKL
+711 IMESYNEKSNEEIKL

-759 ENIEYKKIE
+759 ENVKYEKIDE
-768 ESGTTVYVAVDGK
+768 VGTTVYVAVDGK
-781 FAGCIV
+781 YAGCIV

-797 RAIEEMRKVG
+797 RAIAEMRKVG

-821 AAKIAKEVGVNKHY
+821 AAKIAEEVGLDKHY

-847 EEIANE
+847 EEIAKE
-853 NSTGNTIFIGDGIND
+853 NSTGNTAFIGDGIND

>member
-1 MSTRVDFLLEGLN
+1 MSTRIDFLLEGLN

-22 NDKVSKLDYVESSNM
+22 NDKVSKLDYVENSNM

-50 ENITEANV
+50 ESITEANV

-77 KNKVLGEVS
+77 KNKVLGEIS

-96 AKKEEIDKNKV
+96 EKKDEIDENKV

-128 KVAKLSYVENSNMN
+128 KVGKLAYVENSNMN

-192 NKGNIIESGTIKG
+192 NKGNIVESGNTTRRG
-205 SKDLNVL
+205 RTDLNVL

-220 KEHHHDHGEDC
+220 DEHHHKHGESC
-231 GCGGHHHDH
+231 GCGEHHHDH

-252 HDHDYGEECGC
+252 HDH
-263 GDHHHHDHEHGEE
+263 
-276 CGCGDHHHHDHEH
+276 
-289 GEECGCGNHHHHDH
+289 
-303 EHGEECGCGGH
+303 
-314 HHDHEHGEECGCGDH
+314 
-329 HHHDHE
+329 E
-335 HEESK
+335 HEEIK
-340 PKKVEKRKEKKEI
+340 PKKVEKPKEKKEI

-358 KIIIGVI
+358 KIIIGVF

-400 KAIKNLFRGQVLDE
+400 KAAKNLFRGQVMDE
-414 NFLMSIATIGAV
+414 NFLMSIATIGAI
-426 AIGEYSEAVGVMLF
+426 AIGEHSEAVGVMLF

-476 KMIQVDPEEVEVG
+476 KIIQADPEEVEVG

-500 PLDGIVTEGEAMLDT
+500 PLDGIVIEGEAMLDT

-568 SRKSQTENFISK
+568 SRKSQTENFISR

-657 ALRKAN
+657 ALRKVN

-684 PVGMSEDELLKY
+684 PVGMSEDELLRF

-711 IMESYNEKFEEEVKL
+711 IMESYNEKSNEEIKL

-759 ENIEYKKIE
+759 ESVKYEKIDE
-768 ESGTTVYVAVDGK
+768 VGTTVYVAVDGK
-781 FAGCIV
+781 YAGCIV

-797 RAIEEMRKVG
+797 RAIAEMRKVG

-821 AAKIAKEVGVNKHY
+821 AAKIAEEVGLDKHY

-847 EEIANE
+847 EEIAKE
-853 NSTGNTIFIGDGIND
+853 NSTGNTAFIGDGIND

>member
-50 ENITEANV
+50 ENITEDNV

-96 AKKEEIDKNKV
+96 VKKEEIDKNKV

-128 KVAKLSYVENSNMN
+128 KVGKLSYVENSNMN

-220 KEHHHDHGEDC
+220 KEQHHDHGEDC

-240 DHGEECGCGGHH
+240 
-252 HDHDYGEECGC
+252 GEECGC
-263 GDHHHHDHEHGEE
+263 GD
-276 CGCGDHHHHDHEH
+276 
-289 GEECGCGNHHHHDH
+289 HHHDH

-314 HHDHEHGEECGCGDH
+314 HHDHEH
-329 HHHDHE
+329 
-335 HEESK
+335 EESK
-340 PKKVEKRKEKKEI
+340 PKKIEKRKEKKEI

-383 VVVFLAAYILIG
+383 VVVFLAAYVLIG

-807 ITNVVMLTGDNEAA
+807 ITNVVMLTGDNEVA

>member
-220 KEHHHDHGEDC
+220 KEHHHEHGEDC

-252 HDHDYGEECGC
+252 HDHDHGEECGC

-289 GEECGCGNHHHHDH
+289 GEECGCGNHHDHD
-303 EHGEECGCGGH
+303 HGEECGCGDHH
-314 HHDHEHGEECGCGDH
+314 HHDHEHGEECGCGD

-489 DVIVVKPGEKV
+489 DVIAVKPGEKV

-684 PVGMSEDELLKY
+684 PIGMSEDELLKY

>member
-1 MSTRVDFLLEGLN
+1 MSTRIDFLLEGLN

-22 NDKVSKLDYVESSNM
+22 NDKVSKLDYVENSNM

-50 ENITEANV
+50 ESITEANV

-77 KNKVLGEVS
+77 KNKVLGEIS

-96 AKKEEIDKNKV
+96 EKKDEIDENKV

-128 KVAKLSYVENSNMN
+128 KVGKLAYVENSNMN

-167 IIHETESGLTVSL
+167 MIHETESGLTVSL

-192 NKGNIIESGTIKG
+192 NKGNIVESGNTTRRG
-205 SKDLNVL
+205 RTDLNVL
-212 YANRKNNS
+212 YANRNNS
-220 KEHHHDHGEDC
+220 EEHH
-231 GCGGHHHDH
+231 
-240 DHGEECGCGGHH
+240 
-252 HDHDYGEECGC
+252 
-263 GDHHHHDHEHGEE
+263 
-276 CGCGDHHHHDHEH
+276 
-289 GEECGCGNHHHHDH
+289 H

-314 HHDHEHGEECGCGDH
+314 HHDHEHEEI
-329 HHHDHE
+329 
-335 HEESK
+335 K
-340 PKKVEKRKEKKEI
+340 PKKVEKPKEKKEI

-358 KIIIGVI
+358 KIIIGVF

-400 KAIKNLFRGQVLDE
+400 KAAKNLFRGQVMDE
-414 NFLMSIATIGAV
+414 NFLMSIATIGAI
-426 AIGEYSEAVGVMLF
+426 AIGEHSEAVGVMLF

-476 KMIQVDPEEVEVG
+476 KIIQVDPEEVEVG

-600 PLVIEGAVFRDWLYR
+600 PLVIEGAVFKDWLYR

-637 GGIGSA
+637 SGIGSA

-657 ALRKAN
+657 ALRKVN

-684 PVGMSEDELLKY
+684 PVGMSEDELLRF

-711 IMESYNEKFEEEVKL
+711 IMESYNEKSNEEIKL

-759 ENIEYKKIE
+759 ENVKYEKIDE
-768 ESGTTVYVAVDGK
+768 VGTTVYVAVDGK
-781 FAGCIV
+781 YAGCIV

-797 RAIEEMRKVG
+797 RAIAEMRKVG

-821 AAKIAKEVGVNKHY
+821 AAKIAEEVGLDKHY

-847 EEIANE
+847 EEIAKE
-853 NSTGNTIFIGDGIND
+853 NSTGNTAFIGDGIND

>member
-1 MSTRVDFLLEGLN
+1 MSTRIDFLLEGLN

-22 NDKVSKLDYVESSNM
+22 NDKVSKLDYVENSNM

-50 ENITEANV
+50 ESITEANV

-77 KNKVLGEVS
+77 KNKVLGEIS

-96 AKKEEIDKNKV
+96 EKKDEIDKNKV

-128 KVAKLSYVENSNMN
+128 KVTKLAYVENSNMN

-152 KAGDIT
+152 KARDIT

-192 NKGNIIESGTIKG
+192 NKGNIVESGNTARNGRI
-205 SKDLNVL
+205 DLNVL
-212 YANRKNNS
+212 YANRNNS
-220 KEHHHDHGEDC
+220 EEHHHEHGESC
-231 GCGGHHHDH
+231 GCGEHHHDH

-252 HDHDYGEECGC
+252 HDHD
-263 GDHHHHDHEHGEE
+263 
-276 CGCGDHHHHDHEH
+276 
-289 GEECGCGNHHHHDH
+289 
-303 EHGEECGCGGH
+303 
-314 HHDHEHGEECGCGDH
+314 
-329 HHHDHE
+329 
-335 HEESK
+335 HEEIK
-340 PKKVEKRKEKKEI
+340 PKKVEKPKEKKEI

-358 KIIIGVI
+358 KIIIGVF

-400 KAIKNLFRGQVLDE
+400 KAAKNLFRGQVMDE
-414 NFLMSIATIGAV
+414 NFLMSIATIGAI
-426 AIGEYSEAVGVMLF
+426 AIGEHSEAVGVMLF

-476 KMIQVDPEEVEVG
+476 KIIQVDPEEVEVG

-568 SRKSQTENFISK
+568 SRKSQTENFISR

-657 ALRKAN
+657 ALRKVD

-684 PVGMSEDELLKY
+684 PVGMSEDELLRF

-759 ENIEYKKIE
+759 ENVKYEKIDE
-768 ESGTTVYVAVDGK
+768 VGTTVYVAVDGK
-781 FAGCIV
+781 YAGCIV

-797 RAIEEMRKVG
+797 RAIAEMRKVG

-821 AAKIAKEVGVNKHY
+821 AAKIAEEVGLDKHY

-847 EEIANE
+847 EEIAKE
-853 NSTGNTIFIGDGIND
+853 NSTGNTAFIGDGIND

>member
-1 MSTRVDFLLEGLN
+1 MSTRIDFLLEDLN

-22 NDKVSKLDYVESSNM
+22 NDKVSKLDYVENSNM

-50 ENITEANV
+50 ESITEANV
-58 SKIAK
+58 SKIVK

-77 KNKVLGEVS
+77 KNKVLGEIS

-96 AKKEEIDKNKV
+96 EKKDEIDKNKV

-128 KVAKLSYVENSNMN
+128 KVGKLSYVENSNMN

-180 LKNKVVGALEFD
+180 LKNKVVGALDFD
-192 NKGNIIESGTIKG
+192 NKGNIVESGNTARNGRI
-205 SKDLNVL
+205 DLNVL
-212 YANRKNNS
+212 YANRNNS
-220 KEHHHDHGEDC
+220 
-231 GCGGHHHDH
+231 
-240 DHGEECGCGGHH
+240 EE
-252 HDHDYGEECGC
+252 
-263 GDHHHHDHEHGEE
+263 
-276 CGCGDHHHHDHEH
+276 
-289 GEECGCGNHHHHDH
+289 HHHHDH

-314 HHDHEHGEECGCGDH
+314 HHEHDHGEECGCGG

-335 HEESK
+335 HEEIK
-340 PKKVEKRKEKKEI
+340 PKKVEKPKEKKEI

-400 KAIKNLFRGQVLDE
+400 KAAKNLFRGQVMDE
-414 NFLMSIATIGAV
+414 NFLMSIATIGAI
-426 AIGEYSEAVGVMLF
+426 AIGEHSEAVGVMLF
-440 YKIGEYLQQKAVGQ
+440 YKIGEYLQQKSVGQ

-463 EIKAEFANLVQGG
+463 EIKAEFANLVQNG
-476 KMIQVDPEEVEVG
+476 KIIQVDPEDVEVG
-489 DVIVVKPGEKV
+489 DIIAVKPGEKV
-500 PLDGIVTEGEAMLDT
+500 PLDGIVTDGEAMLDT

-525 SVKPGE
+525 SVKAGE
-531 EVVSG
+531 EVISG
-536 TINTNALIYVRVT
+536 TINTNALIYIKVT

-600 PLVIEGAVFRDWLYR
+600 PLIIEGAVFKDWLYR

-643 SKNGILIKGSNYLE
+643 SKNGVLIKGSNYLE
-657 ALRKAN
+657 ALRKVN

-684 PVGMSEDELLKY
+684 PNGVSEEELLKY
-696 AAIAE
+696 AAAAE

-711 IMESYNEKFEEEVKL
+711 IMDSYNEKYSEEVKL
-726 SEIDKYEEIAA
+726 NEIDKYEEIAA
-737 HGIKVLYNGK
+737 HGIKAIYNGK

-759 ENIEYKKIE
+759 ENIDYEKIE

-781 FAGCIV
+781 FAGYII

-797 RAIEEMRKVG
+797 KAIEDMRKVG
-807 ITNVVMLTGDNEAA
+807 ITNVIMLTGDNESA
-821 AAKIAKEVGVNKHY
+821 AAKIAKEVGVDRYY

-847 EEIANE
+847 EEISND
-853 NSTGNTIFIGDGIND
+853 NRNGNTAFIGDGIND

-923 VFAMGVKVIVM
+923 VFAMGVKIIVM

>member
-1 MSTRVDFLLEGLN
+1 MSTRIDFLLEGLN

-22 NDKVSKLDYVESSNM
+22 NDKVSKLDYVENSNM

-50 ENITEANV
+50 ESITEANV

-77 KNKVLGEVS
+77 KNKVLGEIS

-96 AKKEEIDKNKV
+96 EKKDEIDENKV

-128 KVAKLSYVENSNMN
+128 KVGKLAYVENSNMN

-192 NKGNIIESGTIKG
+192 NKGNIVESGNTTRKG
-205 SKDLNVL
+205 KADLNVL
-212 YANRKNNS
+212 YANRNNS
-220 KEHHHDHGEDC
+220 EEHHHEHGESC
-231 GCGGHHHDH
+231 GCGEHHHDH
-240 DHGEECGCGGHH
+240 DHGEECGCGEHHH
-252 HDHDYGEECGC
+252 HDHD
-263 GDHHHHDHEHGEE
+263 HGEE
-276 CGCGDHHHHDHEH
+276 CGCGE
-289 GEECGCGNHHHHDH
+289 
-303 EHGEECGCGGH
+303 
-314 HHDHEHGEECGCGDH
+314 

-335 HEESK
+335 HEEIK
-340 PKKVEKRKEKKEI
+340 PKKVEKPKEKKEI

-358 KIIIGVI
+358 KIIIGVF

-400 KAIKNLFRGQVLDE
+400 KAAKNLFRGQVMDE
-414 NFLMSIATIGAV
+414 NFLMSIATIGAI
-426 AIGEYSEAVGVMLF
+426 AIGEHSEAVGVMLF

-476 KMIQVDPEEVEVG
+476 KIIQVDPEEVEVG

-568 SRKSQTENFISK
+568 SRKSQTENFISR

-657 ALRKAN
+657 ALRKVN

-684 PVGMSEDELLKY
+684 PVGMPEDELLRF

-711 IMESYNEKFEEEVKL
+711 IMESYNEKSNEEIKL

-759 ENIEYKKIE
+759 ENVKYEKIDE
-768 ESGTTVYVAVDGK
+768 VGTTVYVAVDGK
-781 FAGCIV
+781 YAGCIV

-797 RAIEEMRKVG
+797 RAIAEMRKVG

-821 AAKIAKEVGVNKHY
+821 AAKIAEEVGLDKHY

-847 EEIANE
+847 EEIAKE
-853 NSTGNTIFIGDGIND
+853 NSTGNTAFIGDGIND

>member
-1 MSTRVDFLLEGLN
+1 MSTRIDFLLEDLN

-22 NDKVSKLDYVESSNM
+22 NDKVSKLDYVENSNM

-50 ENITEANV
+50 ESITEANV

-77 KNKVLGEVS
+77 KNKVLGEIS

-96 AKKEEIDKNKV
+96 EKKDEIDKNKV

-128 KVAKLSYVENSNMN
+128 KVGKLAYVENSNMN

-192 NKGNIIESGTIKG
+192 NKGNIVESGNTTRRG
-205 SKDLNVL
+205 RTDLNVL

-220 KEHHHDHGEDC
+220 DEHHHKHGESCGCGGHHHEHDHDHGEEC
-231 GCGGHHHDH
+231 GCGEHHHHDH
-240 DHGEECGCGGHH
+240 DHGEECGCGEHH
-252 HDHDYGEECGC
+252 HDHD
-263 GDHHHHDHEHGEE
+263 
-276 CGCGDHHHHDHEH
+276 
-289 GEECGCGNHHHHDH
+289 
-303 EHGEECGCGGH
+303 
-314 HHDHEHGEECGCGDH
+314 
-329 HHHDHE
+329 
-335 HEESK
+335 HEEIK
-340 PKKVEKRKEKKEI
+340 PKKVEKPKEKKEI

-358 KIIIGVI
+358 KIIIGVF

-400 KAIKNLFRGQVLDE
+400 KAAKNLFRGQVMDE
-414 NFLMSIATIGAV
+414 NFLMSIATIGAI
-426 AIGEYSEAVGVMLF
+426 AIGEHSEAVGVMLF

-476 KMIQVDPEEVEVG
+476 KIIQVDPEEVEVG

-568 SRKSQTENFISK
+568 SRKSQTENFISR

-657 ALRKAN
+657 ALRKVN

-684 PVGMSEDELLKY
+684 PVGMSEDELLRF

-711 IMESYNEKFEEEVKL
+711 IMESYNEKSNEEIKL

-759 ENIEYKKIE
+759 ENVKYEKIDE
-768 ESGTTVYVAVDGK
+768 VGTTVYVAVDGK
-781 FAGCIV
+781 YAGCIV

-797 RAIEEMRKVG
+797 RAIAEMRKVG

-821 AAKIAKEVGVNKHY
+821 AAKIAEEVGLDKHY

-847 EEIANE
+847 EEIAKE
-853 NSTGNTIFIGDGIND
+853 NSTGNTAFIGDGIND

>member
-1 MSTRVDFLLEGLN
+1 MSTRIDFLLEGLN

-22 NDKVSKLDYVESSNM
+22 NDKVSKLDYVENSNM

-50 ENITEANV
+50 ESITEANV

-77 KNKVLGEVS
+77 KNKVLGEIS

-96 AKKEEIDKNKV
+96 EKKDEIDENKV

-128 KVAKLSYVENSNMN
+128 KVGKLAYVENSNMN

-192 NKGNIIESGTIKG
+192 NKGNIVESGNTTRKG
-205 SKDLNVL
+205 RTDLNVL
-212 YANRKNNS
+212 YANRNNS
-220 KEHHHDHGEDC
+220 EEHHHEHGESCGCGEHHHDHDHGEECGCEGHHHEHDHEEEC
-231 GCGGHHHDH
+231 GCGEHHHHDH

-252 HDHDYGEECGC
+252 HDH
-263 GDHHHHDHEHGEE
+263 
-276 CGCGDHHHHDHEH
+276 
-289 GEECGCGNHHHHDH
+289 
-303 EHGEECGCGGH
+303 
-314 HHDHEHGEECGCGDH
+314 
-329 HHHDHE
+329 E
-335 HEESK
+335 HEETK
-340 PKKVEKRKEKKEI
+340 PKKVEKPKEKKEI

-358 KIIIGVI
+358 KIIIGVF

-400 KAIKNLFRGQVLDE
+400 KAAKNLFRGQVMDE
-414 NFLMSIATIGAV
+414 NFLMSIATIGAI
-426 AIGEYSEAVGVMLF
+426 AIGEHSEAVGVMLF

-476 KMIQVDPEEVEVG
+476 KIIQVDPEEVEVG

-568 SRKSQTENFISK
+568 SRKSQTENFISR

-657 ALRKAN
+657 ALRKVN

-684 PVGMSEDELLKY
+684 PVGMSEDELLRF

-711 IMESYNEKFEEEVKL
+711 IMESYNEKSNEEIKL

-759 ENIEYKKIE
+759 ENVKYEKIDE
-768 ESGTTVYVAVDGK
+768 VGTTVYVAVDGK
-781 FAGCIV
+781 YAGCIV

-797 RAIEEMRKVG
+797 RAIAEMRKVG

-821 AAKIAKEVGVNKHY
+821 AAKIAEEVGLDKHY

-847 EEIANE
+847 EEIAKE
-853 NSTGNTIFIGDGIND
+853 NSTGNTAFIGDGIND

>member
-1 MSTRVDFLLEGLN
+1 MSTRIDFLLEDLN

-22 NDKVSKLDYVESSNM
+22 NDKVSKLDYVENSNM

-50 ENITEANV
+50 ESITEANV

-77 KNKVLGEVS
+77 KNKVLGEIS
-86 FDNKGNIIKS
+86 FDNKRNIIKS
-96 AKKEEIDKNKV
+96 EKKDEIDKNKV

-128 KVAKLSYVENSNMN
+128 KVGKLAYVENSNMN

-192 NKGNIIESGTIKG
+192 NKGNIVESGNTTRRG
-205 SKDLNVL
+205 RTDLNVL

-220 KEHHHDHGEDC
+220 DEHHHKHGESCGCGGHHHEHDHKHGEECGCGEHHHHDHDHGEEC
-231 GCGGHHHDH
+231 GCGEHHHHDH

-252 HDHDYGEECGC
+252 HDH
-263 GDHHHHDHEHGEE
+263 
-276 CGCGDHHHHDHEH
+276 
-289 GEECGCGNHHHHDH
+289 
-303 EHGEECGCGGH
+303 
-314 HHDHEHGEECGCGDH
+314 
-329 HHHDHE
+329 E
-335 HEESK
+335 HEEIK
-340 PKKVEKRKEKKEI
+340 PKKVEKPKEKKEI

-400 KAIKNLFRGQVLDE
+400 KAAKNLFRGQVMDE
-414 NFLMSIATIGAV
+414 NFLMSIATIGAI
-426 AIGEYSEAVGVMLF
+426 AIGEHSEAVGVMLF

-476 KMIQVDPEEVEVG
+476 KIIQVDPEEVEVG

-657 ALRKAN
+657 ALRKVN

-684 PVGMSEDELLKY
+684 PVEMSEEDLLRF

-711 IMESYNEKFEEEVKL
+711 IMESYNEKSNEEIKL

-759 ENIEYKKIE
+759 ENVKYEKIDE
-768 ESGTTVYVAVDGK
+768 VGTTVYVAVDGK
-781 FAGCIV
+781 YAGCIV

-797 RAIEEMRKVG
+797 RAIAEMRKVG

-821 AAKIAKEVGVNKHY
+821 AAKIAEEVGLDKHY

-847 EEIANE
+847 EEIAKE
-853 NSTGNTIFIGDGIND
+853 NSTGNTAFIGDGIND

-964 TLKE
+964 SLKE